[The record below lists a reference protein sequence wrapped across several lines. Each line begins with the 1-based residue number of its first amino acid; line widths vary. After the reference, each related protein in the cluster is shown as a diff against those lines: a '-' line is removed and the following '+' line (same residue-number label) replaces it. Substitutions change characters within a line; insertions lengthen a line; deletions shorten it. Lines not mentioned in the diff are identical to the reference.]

1 MLVCVYVC
9 MCECVCAC
17 MRVCVRACMC
27 MCACMYLEQSLSDF
41 ALYKYFHYFYS
52 LKIYPFCR
60 IIRGNNQIRFFQ
72 CTIGQQTSFLRVP
85 LLKIQHGHCCLAKC
99 CTGELSGGK
108 QLLGML
114 RNEIGVNIAGLEL
127 WVRGKVDEELKVGA
141 EPNNL
146 WETIK

>member
-1 MLVCVYVC
+1 
-9 MCECVCAC
+9 
-17 MRVCVRACMC
+17 MRACVRACMRA
-27 MCACMYLEQSLSDF
+27 CACVRVCVCVHVCTYISVTKREQSLSDF

-146 WETIK
+146 